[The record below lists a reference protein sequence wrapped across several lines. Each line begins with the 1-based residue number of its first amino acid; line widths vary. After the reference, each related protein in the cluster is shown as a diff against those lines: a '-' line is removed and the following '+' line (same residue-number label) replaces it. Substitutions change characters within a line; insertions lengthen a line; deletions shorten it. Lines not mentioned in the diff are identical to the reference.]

1 MDETKSSGPLSSVH
15 STRPPAMRSAKTP
28 NDAAM
33 TYAPGLQVGGR
44 ECRRKEEEGRTKGG
58 GSLMYLEGSAL
69 SSNLARNQYWRR
81 ARTFQRGA
89 RERQTVLHASLTW
102 H

>member
-33 TYAPGLQVGGR
+33 TYAPGLQVGGSAGG
-44 ECRRKEEEGRTKGG
+44 RKRRTKERGG